1 MRAPLAELVR
11 LAAEAGAGPLS
22 RRRFTLLAACSPLAA
37 MLGCANYQVGR
48 KLLYPADITTVYV
61 PLIESNSYR
70 RGLGEWLT
78 EAVIK
83 EIDNVTPFKVVNS
96 ELQADSVLTC
106 RIQSDTKQIAML
118 SPTNEGREL
127 QVTFHITVDWRDSKG
142 ELVQPSQSIPGP
154 AALNNPLQNTANMY
168 TEIGQS
174 VTSAQQTVI
183 QELARQIV
191 SMMEAP
197 W

>member
-1 MRAPLAELVR
+1 MGTPVAELAR
-11 LAAEAGAGPLS
+11 LASENAASQLS
-22 RRRFTLLAACSPLAA
+22 RRYFTLLAIGSPLAA
-37 MLGCANYQVGR
+37 MLGCAGYRWGR
-48 KLLYPADITTVYV
+48 KSLYPADIATVYV
-61 PLIESNSYR
+61 PLIESSSYR

-83 EIDNVTPFKVVNS
+83 EIDNVTTFKVVNTD
-96 ELQADSVLTC
+96 QADSVLNC
-106 RIQSDTKQIAML
+106 RIVSDVKQISML

-127 QVTFHITVDWRDSKG
+127 QETFHVSVDWRDRKG

-154 AALNNPLQNTANMY
+154 AALNQIQNTANMFP
-168 TEIGQS
+168 EIGQS
-174 VTSAQQTVI
+174 ITSAQQTVI